1 MRTRHVIVVGAAM
14 AALAALAGCGSA
26 DKPAAAPASAPGSAP
41 ASAPGSA
48 PASAPV
54 AAPAES
60 VDPASDPGTLD
71 ATSAYLTA
79 LGKLDKKLVGNTR
92 AALDR
97 GQEVCVDIEERRTDA
112 EQEKNVATRFAVD
125 ATQAKQILALTKANL
140 CLR

>member
-1 MRTRHVIVVGAAM
+1 MRTRHVIVIG
-14 AALAALAGCGSA
+14 AALAALAGCGGA
-26 DKPAAAPASAPGSAP
+26 DKPAAAPASAP
-41 ASAPGSA
+41 ASADSG

-54 AAPAES
+54 AVPAES
-60 VDPASDPGTLD
+60 VDPGSDPGTLD

-79 LGKLDKKLVGNTR
+79 LGKLDENLVGDTR

-125 ATQAKQILALTKANL
+125 AAQAMKILALTKSNL

>member
-1 MRTRHVIVVGAAM
+1 MRTRHVIVAGAAM

-26 DKPAAAPASAPGSAP
+26 DKPTATPAPAPASAS
-41 ASAPGSA
+41 
-48 PASAPV
+48 ASAPV

-60 VDPASDPGTLD
+60 VDPATDPGTLD

-79 LGKLDKKLVGNTR
+79 LGKLDKTLVGDTR

-112 EQEKNVATRFAVD
+112 EQEHNVATRFAVD
-125 ATQAKQILALTKANL
+125 AAQAKKILALTKANL
-140 CLR
+140 CLQ

>member
-14 AALAALAGCGSA
+14 AALAGCGSA
-26 DKPAAAPASAPGSAP
+26 DKPAAAPASAP

-48 PASAPV
+48 PAAAPV
-54 AAPAES
+54 ATPAES
-60 VDPASDPGTLD
+60 VDPAGDPGTLD

-79 LGKLDKKLVGNTR
+79 LGALDKKLVADTR

-97 GQEVCVDIEERRTDA
+97 GQEACVDIEERRTDA

-125 ATQAKQILALTKANL
+125 AAVARRILALTKANL
-140 CLR
+140 CLQ